1 MGADSDHAVVVCNHL
16 GQNVFQGFATL
27 LKSTLKCNCLL
38 QISIELD
45 CRWRLFLCGDVAHFL
60 VEAQHEVLLD
70 AVTFFTYQD
79 WCLKAFQESQTMEVV
94 VSRV

>member
-1 MGADSDHAVVVCNHL
+1 
-16 GQNVFQGFATL
+16 
-27 LKSTLKCNCLL
+27 
-38 QISIELD
+38 
-45 CRWRLFLCGDVAHFL
+45 LFLCGDVAHFL